1 VTEDME
7 QQCRREIVDAYAAIT
22 RLRVYVRLSLVAAAL
37 FFLANLGGMV
47 VGWLPIDVG
56 VLGLLTAALLAT
68 VTAANYT
75 NGAHRTTLYAMDLER
90 AVPGGDNLDESS
102 LGDQSLKAVTSL
114 VVIAGVMVGAGI
126 LGYSVTNA
134 GTQTP
139 VGSVSQAVDR
149 DDDADDDKDDSD
161 GGATSEPDDAGTDDD
176 NSDTD
181 DTGTDDGDSDSG
193 DAGSDDGDSDDG
205 DSDD

>member
-1 VTEDME
+1 MDSLR
-7 QQCRREIVDAYAAIT
+7 RREVVDAYAAIT
-22 RLRVYVRLSLVAAAL
+22 RLRVYVRLSLVAVAL
-37 FFLANLGGMV
+37 FFVADLGGMV

-56 VLGLLTAALLAT
+56 VLGLINAALLAT
-68 VTAANYT
+68 VTAAHYT

-90 AVPGGDNLDESS
+90 TLPGGGRLDESS
-102 LGDQSLKAVTSL
+102 LGGQALKAVTSV
-114 VVIAGVMVGAGI
+114 VVIAGVMTGAGI
-126 LGYSVTNA
+126 LGYSLTNA

-149 DDDADDDKDDSD
+149 DDDDESD
-161 GGATSEPDDAGTDDD
+161 GGAESDTDDAGTDDG

-181 DTGTDDGDSDSG
+181 
-193 DAGSDDGDSDDG
+193 DDGDSDDG

>member
-1 VTEDME
+1 MTEDMDSLR
-7 QQCRREIVDAYAAIT
+7 RREVVDAYAAIT
-22 RLRVYVRLSLVAAAL
+22 RLRVYVRLSLVAVAL
-37 FFLANLGGMV
+37 FFVADLGGMV

-56 VLGLLTAALLAT
+56 VLGLINAALLAT
-68 VTAANYT
+68 VTAAHYT

-90 AVPGGDNLDESS
+90 TLPGGGRLDESS
-102 LGDQSLKAVTSL
+102 LGGQALKAVTSV
-114 VVIAGVMVGAGI
+114 VVIAGVMTGAGI
-126 LGYSVTNA
+126 LGYSLTNA

-149 DDDADDDKDDSD
+149 DDDDESD
-161 GGATSEPDDAGTDDD
+161 GGAESDTDDAGTDDG

-181 DTGTDDGDSDSG
+181 D
-193 DAGSDDGDSDDG
+193 AGDSDDG

>member
-1 VTEDME
+1 MNEDLE
-7 QQCRREIVDAYAAIT
+7 QRNRREVVDAYAAIT

-90 AVPGGDNLDESS
+90 TLPGGDNLDESS

-114 VVIAGVMVGAGI
+114 VVIAGVMMGAGI

-139 VGSVSQAVDR
+139 VSSVSQAVDR
-149 DDDADDDKDDSD
+149 DDDADDADDDRDESD
-161 GGATSEPDDAGTDDD
+161 GGAESDTDDAGT
-176 NSDTD
+176 
-181 DTGTDDGDSDSG
+181 G
-193 DAGSDDGDSDDG
+193 DGDSDD
-205 DSDD
+205 

>member
-1 VTEDME
+1 ME
-7 QQCRREIVDAYAAIT
+7 QRSRGEIVDAYTAIT
-22 RLRVYVRLSLVAAAL
+22 RLRVYVRLSLVAGAL

-90 AVPGGDNLDESS
+90 TLPGGGSLDESS
-102 LGDQSLKAVTSL
+102 LGGQSLKAVTSV
-114 VVIAGVMVGAGI
+114 VVIAGVMMGAGI

-149 DDDADDDKDDSD
+149 DDDDDDDDKDDNKDESD
-161 GGATSEPDDAGTDDD
+161 GGAQ
-176 NSDTD
+176 SDTD
-181 DTGTDDGDSDSG
+181 DGGTDGDGDSDGDSDSS
-193 DAGSDDGDSDDG
+193 DADSSDADSDDGDSDDG